1 MKWMQ
6 CWQLETSGDSLWGSV
21 LAWLTEHIALSCPV
35 GVSPRLAL
43 LFGRKC
49 KPNQVFTVRADPD

>member
-1 MKWMQ
+1 MDAVLAAGGKWR
-6 CWQLETSGDSLWGSV
+6 LTGGGSV
-21 LAWLTEHIALSCPV
+21 LAWLTEHIALSWPV

>member
-6 CWQLETSGDSLWGSV
+6 CWQLEAIGDSLWGSV
-21 LAWLTEHIALSCPV
+21 VAWLTEHIALSWPV

-49 KPNQVFTVRADPD
+49 KSNQVFTVRADPD